1 MDIDLD
7 TVAVW
12 GTAARIFVPDLRR
25 AGQGVLAAAVQAG
38 VQHLRRQSASA
49 SSHPDAIAPE
59 SEV

>member
-25 AGQGVLAAAVQAG
+25 AGQGVLAAAVHAG
-38 VQHLRRQSASA
+38 AQHLRRQSASA
-49 SSHPDAIAPE
+49 VSVLEAVDPE

>member
-1 MDIDLD
+1 MNIDLD

-25 AGQGVLAAAVQAG
+25 AGQGLLAAAVHAG
-38 VQHLRRQSASA
+38 AQHLHRQSDPVASVL
-49 SSHPDAIAPE
+49 DAVAPE